1 MPRGTFDAHRC
12 PSRRSRVAWRRGVV
26 ERRLRPGGPRARP
39 LPLPRRA
46 ARWRLGLHLRVSG
59 WQPGQRGGRPFGGQD
74 RRHPLRSAVRRGRRL
89 ARSRLRAYEPFRRRP
104 LQRHHVAEQQAFHQR
119 RPALGHRAAAR
130 AHRPQDVARLR
141 PVRRRRPGRGHRRNV
156 AARHQRVQVRDEVH
170 RRSQLR
176 PALVPRPA
184 PLRTGR
190 FPPGALE
197 ARLSHPVQAAGHD
210 RQHPGPAQYRVAHRV
225 DLASVGDDRRGM
237 DFLGE
242 GLRRAV
248 ASLLSGDAEVYGIA
262 LLTLKIGLIAT
273 VFACGLGILVGF
285 VLATKPFWGRRA
297 ALTVVNTA
305 LAFPTVVVGLLLYGL
320 LSRRGPLGGLEW
332 LYTWQAIVVGDVVL
346 ALPIAAAL
354 AAAAVQGVDPRIRR
368 TAETLGAGRWR
379 TAWTVA
385 REARFALA
393 AVITTAFGH
402 VVAEIGS
409 AMTVGGNIRGQTRTL
424 TTAVALYTSQ
434 GDFGLALALG
444 LILLLLALLVNVAL
458 QALQGRGHA

>member
-1 MPRGTFDAHRC
+1 
-12 PSRRSRVAWRRGVV
+12 
-26 ERRLRPGGPRARP
+26 
-39 LPLPRRA
+39 
-46 ARWRLGLHLRVSG
+46 
-59 WQPGQRGGRPFGGQD
+59 
-74 RRHPLRSAVRRGRRL
+74 
-89 ARSRLRAYEPFRRRP
+89 
-104 LQRHHVAEQQAFHQR
+104 
-119 RPALGHRAAAR
+119 
-130 AHRPQDVARLR
+130 
-141 PVRRRRPGRGHRRNV
+141 
-156 AARHQRVQVRDEVH
+156 
-170 RRSQLR
+170 
-176 PALVPRPA
+176 
-184 PLRTGR
+184 
-190 FPPGALE
+190 
-197 ARLSHPVQAAGHD
+197 
-210 RQHPGPAQYRVAHRV
+210 
-225 DLASVGDDRRGM
+225 
-237 DFLGE
+237 
-242 GLRRAV
+242 LRRAV
-248 ASLLSGDAEVYGIA
+248 ALLLAGDGEVYGIA
-262 LLTLKIGLIAT
+262 VLTLKIGLIAT
-273 VFACGLGILVGF
+273 VLACGLGIPVGF
-285 VLATKPFWGRRA
+285 VLATRPFWGRRA

-458 QALQGRGHA
+458 QALQGRGNA